1 MDIQV
6 AKRYKTALYHSYG
19 VFVNILDCFF
29 HTNEFIHLPENKV
42 IFACETSYGKKFLL
56 PEDKLSRFTM

>member
-1 MDIQV
+1 MDINI

-19 VFVNILDCFF
+19 VFVNILDCFY

-42 IFACETSYGKKFLL
+42 IFACETSYGKKFILS
-56 PEDKLSRFTM
+56 EDKLSSFTF